1 MSYIQKLLEKIVQ
14 LCAPTGMIM
23 PFGGT
28 TPPEGWILVQ
38 NVKVY
43 QDEYSRLYTVLSG
56 SSHLEKGADTDGRA
70 WVKMVNPEGRAIQ
83 CTTSGSL
90 VWQLLEPQ
98 LPNIT
103 GNVQAQSDIGIPNT
117 KSYATGAFVAG
128 DRKPNKLD
136 TIAGYGSYALDLD
149 ASQSNSLYSGSTLQT
164 SALQCLVCIKL

>member
-43 QDEYSRLYTVLSG
+43 QDEYSRLYTVLSA

-98 LPNIT
+98 LPNIVGQTTYGVFQGSAPNGFQGALYYTGRNGT
-103 GNVQAQSDIGIPNT
+103 GNIISGGNYWTAIG
-117 KSYATGAFVAG
+117 
-128 DRKPNKLD
+128 
-136 TIAGYGSYALDLD
+136 LD
-149 ASQSNSLYSGSTLQT
+149 ASKSNATYSGTNVQQ
-164 SALQCLVCIKL
+164 SALQVLCCIKI

>member
-43 QDEYSRLYTVLSG
+43 QDEYSRLYTVLSA

-98 LPNIT
+98 LPNIEGGF
-103 GNVQAQSDIGIPNT
+103 GNSSYSHTIQNT
-117 KSYATGAFVAG
+117 TGAFSAESGG
-128 DRKPNKLD
+128 DRPPYNTGGGNRLIFSASTSNALYNGNKLQ
-136 TIAGYGSYALDLD
+136 TASLQAL
-149 ASQSNSLYSGSTLQT
+149 A
-164 SALQCLVCIKL
+164 CIKV